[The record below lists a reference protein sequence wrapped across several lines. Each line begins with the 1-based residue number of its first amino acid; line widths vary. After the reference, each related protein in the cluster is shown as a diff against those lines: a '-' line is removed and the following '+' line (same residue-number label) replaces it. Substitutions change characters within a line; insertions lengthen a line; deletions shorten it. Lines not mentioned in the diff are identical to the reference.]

1 MNVTQVPRI
10 LFISL
15 FLFIALTACKSNKAP
30 TLADLADTAGIK
42 IPSAGDFVIEKDISR
57 QGKTGTFQTIKA
69 VKGQEQLKIEIISPI
84 ELADVR
90 KNIEE
95 RFNIINSLYTNLPSP
110 YPGMVTKNIEFP
122 QELRPEYQLVDTPS
136 QTLPLYFL
144 ASNDRYIYGAMA
156 EELIAFK
163 GFLTF
168 VYNPASKSLARLD
181 FFTPKAQF
189 SKERALRFVQGIT
202 FTKDIKKI
210 NLAEAA
216 PSEPAT
222 TALAPKPL
230 AQAENATKL
239 QDTLNVIVIGF
250 EPLGSNHIGCY
261 GYAKNTT
268 PHLDAFAKDAFLF
281 ERAISPSSWTLPVFM
296 SWFTSLYPS
305 RHKITNK
312 YREITKTEEKL
323 SNLAEQS
330 PNVVTLAE
338 VLKGQGYKTAGF
350 TGSAG
355 VSSDFGYAAGFDT
368 YYDKKTFAGF
378 DETMPI
384 ALEWLK
390 NNGSEKFFL
399 FVQGYDVHGRF
410 PMDEEGKTKFLYKGY
425 QGPLQGTIDEY
436 WDLRTKNIDQGKVDL
451 SPEDIKFLES
461 IYDAKISAADKR
473 FGQFIEKL
481 QEMKLLENSII
492 VISSGSG
499 NEYYEHKRIDHGF
512 SLYNELIRVPLIIRM
527 PERRGS
533 TKDLVSTID
542 IMPTIL
548 DILKVKDP
556 KAEKQMQGASLQPL
570 LAGKSS
576 ALDGFSET
584 DYLMQSFKRAIT
596 TNDDWKFII
605 SLDTDARE
613 LYDLKKDPLE
623 TTNVIEQNGK
633 IAYELE
639 QKLFRHLQGLSGK

>member
-1 MNVTQVPRI
+1 MNVPRVPRI

-15 FLFIALTACKSNKAP
+15 FLFITLASCKSKVP
-30 TLADLADTAGIK
+30 TLADLADTTGIK
-42 IPSAGDFVIEKDISR
+42 FPGTSDFVIEKDISR
-57 QGKTGTFQTIKA
+57 QGKTGTFRTIKA
-69 VKGQEQLKIEIISPI
+69 ARGQEQLKIEIISPI
-84 ELADVR
+84 DLTDVR

-110 YPGMVTKNIEFP
+110 YPGMVTKNIEYP

-144 ASNDRYIYGAMA
+144 ASNDRYIYGVMA

-168 VYNPASKSLARLD
+168 VYNPANKSLARLD

-189 SKERALRFVQGIT
+189 SKEQALRFVQGIT

-210 NLAEAA
+210 NLAAA
-216 PSEPAT
+216 TPKDPIT
-222 TALAPKPL
+222 TAEVQKPL
-230 AQAENATKL
+230 ARVENATQL
-239 QDTLNVIVIGF
+239 QDNLNVIVIGF
-250 EPLGSNHIGCY
+250 EPLGANHIGCY

-268 PHLDAFAKDAFLF
+268 PSLDAFAKDAFLF
-281 ERAISPSSWTLPVFM
+281 ERVISPSSWTLPVFM
-296 SWFTSLYPS
+296 SWFTALYPS
-305 RHKITNK
+305 QHKITNK
-312 YREITKTEEKL
+312 YWEITKTEQKISTL
-323 SNLAEQS
+323 SEQA

-338 VLKGQGYKTAGF
+338 VLKGYGYQTAGF

-355 VSSDFGYAAGFDT
+355 VSSDFGYGRGFDT

-378 DETMPI
+378 DETMPMAI
-384 ALEWLK
+384 DWLK
-390 NNGSEKFFL
+390 NNGSKKFFL

-410 PMDEEGKTKFLYKGY
+410 PMDEEGKAKFLYKGY

-436 WDLRTKNIDQGKVDL
+436 WDLRNKNIDQGRIDL

-461 IYDAKISAADKR
+461 VYDAKISAADKR
-473 FGQFIEKL
+473 FGQFIQQLK
-481 QEMKLLENSII
+481 EMNFLKNSII

-527 PERRGS
+527 PERGGS
-533 TKDLVSTID
+533 TKDLASTID

-548 DILKVKDP
+548 DILKIKDP
-556 KAEKQMQGASLQPL
+556 KAEKQMQGVSLQPL

-633 IAYELE
+633 MAYELE
-639 QKLFRHLQGLSGK
+639 QKLFKHLQVISGK